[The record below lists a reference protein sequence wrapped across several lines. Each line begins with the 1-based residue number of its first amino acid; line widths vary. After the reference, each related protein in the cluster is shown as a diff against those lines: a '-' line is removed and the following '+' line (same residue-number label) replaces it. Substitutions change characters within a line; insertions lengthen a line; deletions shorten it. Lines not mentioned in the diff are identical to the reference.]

1 MGNIMLERKDLNKR
15 NERLLFLQVEAERIT
30 RQILA
35 VNQKCEK
42 GEVMRI
48 VSLLLQKDNI

>member
-15 NERLLFLQVEAERIT
+15 NERLLFLQVEAERLT

-35 VNQKCEK
+35 VNPKCEK
-42 GEVMRI
+42 NEVMRI

>member
-35 VNQKCEK
+35 VNPKCEK

>member
-42 GEVMRI
+42 NEVMRI

>member
-1 MGNIMLERKDLNKR
+1 MNVMLERKDLNKR
-15 NERLLFLQVEAERIT
+15 NERLLFLQVEAERVT

-35 VNQKCEK
+35 VNPKCEK